1 MKSYTQSKV
10 NPDIPG
16 IIVMSHGPF
25 AVGLIDTAKMLFGEP
40 ENIAA
45 FSLEEGDDIDE
56 YRSMFSKTFE
66 SFPKGSIVLAD
77 LYGGTPC
84 NQVLQYAQE
93 NHQVFE
99 LVTGVNLPML
109 LHVVI
114 SRQSPGI
121 LEEKDFSLDAVE
133 NAKSG
138 ISRVDIERFISSDDD
153 DED

>member
-1 MKSYTQSKV
+1 M
-10 NPDIPG
+10 
-16 IIVMSHGPF
+16 
-25 AVGLIDTAKMLFGEP
+25 
-40 ENIAA
+40 
-45 FSLEEGDDIDE
+45 
-56 YRSMFSKTFE
+56 
-66 SFPKGSIVLAD
+66 
-77 LYGGTPC
+77 
-84 NQVLQYAQE
+84 
-93 NHQVFE
+93 FE

-121 LEEKDFSLDAVE
+121 LEEKNFSLDAVE